1 MPHGSR
7 DDVQQSQFL
16 HVLTRDEAERRF
28 RAHLTLEPLGLE
40 RVPLREARGRV
51 LAEDIAAPVDV
62 PGFDRSNVDGFAVRS
77 EDTVGASE
85 ESPVELRLNPE
96 SLAPGVMPRHPV
108 TPGTATPIATGGMVP
123 RGADA
128 VVMVEQTELRS
139 AVGGAAVE
147 TPAPPTVLVRRSV
160 AAGEAVTFAGT
171 DLARGEIAV
180 WRGELLTA
188 REIGV
193 LAAIGCREVPV
204 FRRPTVGIIATGDEV
219 RQPGEPLPP
228 GCVYDANSHL
238 VAATVEELGGI
249 PVLYG
254 TVPDDPQRLREVLRQ
269 ALEHDVVVLSG
280 GTSKGAGDLS
290 YRIVG
295 ELSDPGIIAHG
306 VALKPGKPICLAATR
321 GRPVVILPGFP
332 TSAIFTFHEFLAP
345 VLLALGGRGA
355 SRRKSVPAT
364 LPLQLNSE
372 RGRTEYNLVSLVSG
386 KDGLAAYPLGKGSG
400 SVTTFAHADGFITID
415 QHTEIVPA
423 ESPVEVTLLDE
434 SLAPAD
440 LVVIGSH
447 CVGLDW
453 LLGRLRA
460 EGFRIK
466 SLSVGSQ
473 GGLLAARR
481 GECDLAG
488 MHLLDPR
495 TGEYNRPFL
504 DETLELLP
512 GYRRRQCLVYRR
524 GDARFE
530 GRDVRE
536 ALRAACSDPEC
547 VLINRNPGSGT
558 RILLDRWLEELGLG
572 RGPRPSGYAV
582 QARSHNAVAAAV
594 AQGRAD
600 WGIAIETV
608 ARPYGLGS
616 IPLADEH
623 YDFAVP
629 RSRRSGRGVS
639 RFAELLQDPEIRDS
653 LRRLGFEP
661 P

>member
-1 MPHGSR
+1 MPHGFA
-7 DDVQQSQFL
+7 DDAQQSQFL

-28 RAHLTLEPLGLE
+28 RSHLKLEPLGIE

-51 LAEDIAAPVDV
+51 LAEDVAAPVDV
-62 PGFDRSNVDGFAVRS
+62 PGFDRSNVDGFALRA

-85 ESPVELRLNPE
+85 EAPVEMRLNPE
-96 SLAPGVMPRHPV
+96 SLAPGVIPRHPV
-108 TPGTATPIATGGMVP
+108 TPGTATPIATGGMIP

-139 AVGGAAVE
+139 SAPGTTVDPPGG
-147 TPAPPTVLVRRSV
+147 PTVLVRRSV
-160 AAGEAVTFAGT
+160 AAGDAVTFAGT
-171 DLARGEIAV
+171 DLAKGEIAV

-228 GCVYDANSHL
+228 GCVYDANSYL
-238 VAATVEELGGI
+238 VAATVEELGGS

-254 TVPDDPQRLREVLRQ
+254 TVPDDPERLRDALRQ

-306 VALKPGKPICLAATR
+306 VALKPGKPICLAVTR

-345 VLLALGGRGA
+345 VLLALGGR
-355 SRRKSVPAT
+355 STPRRKSVRAT
-364 LPLQLNSE
+364 LPLQVHSE
-372 RGRTEYNLVSLVSG
+372 RGRTEYNLVSLVPG
-386 KDGLAAYPLGKGSG
+386 KEGLVAYPLGKGSG
-400 SVTTFAHADGFITID
+400 SVTTFAHADGFLTID

-423 ESPVEVTLLDE
+423 GSPVEVTLLDE
-434 SLAPAD
+434 SLEPAE

-453 LLGRLRA
+453 LLGRMRA
-460 EGFRIK
+460 EGFRVK
-466 SLSVGSQ
+466 ALFVGSQ

-495 TGEYNRPFL
+495 TGEYNRPFV
-504 DETLELLP
+504 DESLELLP
-512 GYRRRQCLVYRR
+512 GYRRRQCVVFRP

-530 GRDVRE
+530 GRSVRE
-536 ALRAACSDPEC
+536 ALRAACTDPEC

-558 RILLDRWLEELGLG
+558 RILLDRWLEELLPGG
-572 RGPRPSGYAV
+572 SPRPPGYAMQV
-582 QARSHNAVAAAV
+582 RSHNAVAAAV

-608 ARPYGLGS
+608 ARQYDLGS
-616 IPLADEH
+616 IPLVDEH
-623 YDFAVP
+623 YDFVVP
-629 RSRRSGRGVS
+629 RARRSGRGVV
-639 RFAELLQDPEIRDS
+639 RFVELLADPEIRDG
-653 LRRLGFEP
+653 LRKLGFEP
-661 P
+661 E